1 MFLHF
6 GIKKTSTLVS
16 FCFLLTILLVAG
28 CQSEASL
35 KKASYGEKT
44 KELIDIVEND
54 TNLKSLLVEAINQ
67 AKKIN
72 PNRNSNPAQTLEE
85 YYDFIAYAEK
95 AMPWGLLPQM
105 EYSELYTKLDQGLCY
120 YYFINDQPL
129 PELNGKGFY
138 NNSLQYVKPYS
149 NWLINFNKGWGS
161 FLDKEASW
169 SDAYYQMALKDN
181 KFGLKNDWYEDASHW
196 KTFNQF
202 FSRHLK
208 SADKRPIADVNDN
221 SIVDAPADSQPQ
233 GVWQIDSNS
242 NIMQKEGVA
251 IKSGTLNS
259 IEKLIGEGSKYKKEF
274 ANGVFTHT
282 YLDINDYHRYHFP
295 VSGTVKEVSIIEG
308 ENAAGCILTWDSINK
323 RYVYDASVPGWQ
335 SIETRGC
342 VIVETEEFGLVAL
355 LPIGMSQVC
364 SVNFENNIKVGTK
377 VKKGDMMG
385 YFLFGGSDF
394 MMVFQQKA
402 GFVMDVAKDDK
413 NSYHKLLMGEH
424 YGKLEIKNKAR

>member
-1 MFLHF
+1 MV
-6 GIKKTSTLVS
+6 KKIIGLVS
-16 FCFLLTILLVAG
+16 FCLLFTVLFLVG
-28 CQSEASL
+28 CQNETSV

-44 KELIDIVEND
+44 KELIDIVEN
-54 TNLKSLLVEAINQ
+54 NANIKLLLIGAIEQ

-72 PNRNSNPAQTLEE
+72 PDRNSNPAQTLEE

-95 AMPWGLLPQM
+95 AMPWGLLPKM

-138 NNSLQYVKPYS
+138 NSSLQYVKPYS
-149 NWLINFNKGWGS
+149 DWLISFNKGWGS
-161 FLDKEASW
+161 FLDKEQSW

-181 KFGLKNDWYEDASHW
+181 KFGLKNNWYEDASNW

-208 SADKRPIADVNDN
+208 SPDKRPIANVTDN
-221 SIVDAPADSQPQ
+221 SVVDSPADSQPQ
-233 GVWQIDSNS
+233 GVWKIDSNS
-242 NIMQKEGVA
+242 TIMQKEGVS

-259 IEKLIGEGSKYKKEF
+259 VEKLIGENSRYKKQF
-274 ANGVFTHT
+274 ANGSFTHT

-295 VSGTVKEVSIIEG
+295 ISGTVKEVSIIEG

-342 VIVETEEFGLVAL
+342 IIIETEQFGLVAL

-364 SVNFENNIKVGTK
+364 SVNFEKNIQVGAK
-377 VKKGDMMG
+377 VKKRRYDG
-385 YFLFGGSDF
+385 LFF
-394 MMVFQQKA
+394 IWRV
-402 GFVMDVAKDDK
+402 GFYDGVSAKSRLC
-413 NSYHKLLMGEH
+413 NGCCQ
-424 YGKLEIKNKAR
+424 R